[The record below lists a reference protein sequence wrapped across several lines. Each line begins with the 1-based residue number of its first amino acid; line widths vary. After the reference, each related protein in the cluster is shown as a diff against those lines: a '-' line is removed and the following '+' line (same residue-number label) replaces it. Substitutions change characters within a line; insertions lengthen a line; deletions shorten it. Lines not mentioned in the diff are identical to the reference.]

1 MLTDPFQRLGLDRE
15 VLTVS
20 QLNQRA
26 RLLLEDVFPQV
37 WVEGELSNIA
47 RPASGHVY
55 FTLKDRNAQVRCAI
69 FKQQASRVRDL
80 LRDGLLV
87 RVRGRVSL
95 YEGRGDYQMILDSVE
110 AAGDGALRL
119 AFEALKTALQ
129 AEGLF
134 AQERK
139 QALPAHP
146 QRIGIITS
154 ASGAVLHD
162 IMSVFARRAPH
173 VQLTLIPS
181 AVQGRE
187 ATAQLVRALELADR
201 AEFDA
206 IILARGGGSLEDLWC
221 FNEEALARAIAQCRT
236 PIVSAV
242 GHETDVSISD
252 FVADV
257 RAPTPSAA
265 AELLAPN
272 RLELLTQLR
281 NIERRLTLRLQ
292 EALNRKHLQLQHL
305 RQRLRHPRERLQQH
319 SQRLDDLTLRLQRAV
334 QTQQQQRN
342 QRLDYLQARLNVQH
356 PQQSIASQQQHIKQ
370 LEQRLLR
377 ASQQYLNQ
385 SKQRLQVLMQS
396 LHVVSPLA
404 TLERGYSILSTTDEQ
419 QIIRSIEDLKPSQTV
434 QARLIDGHATL
445 QVTQVSATTAG

>member
-26 RLLLEDVFPQV
+26 RILLEDVFPQV

-119 AFEALKTALQ
+119 AFEALKTTLQ

-134 AQERK
+134 AAEHK
-139 QALPAHP
+139 QALPTHP

-162 IMSVFARRAPH
+162 IISVFERRAPH

-187 ATAQLVRALELADR
+187 ATGQLVRALALADR
-201 AEFDA
+201 ADFDA

-221 FNEEALARAIAQCRT
+221 FNEEVLARAISQCST

-272 RLELLTQLR
+272 RLELLSQLR
-281 NIERRLTLRLQ
+281 SFERRLTLRLQ
-292 EALNRKHLQLQHL
+292 EALTRKRLQLQHL

-319 SQRLDDLTLRLQRAV
+319 CQRLDGLDLRLQRAM
-334 QTQQQQRN
+334 QTQQQQRS
-342 QRLDYLQARLNVQH
+342 QHLDHLQARLNVQH
-356 PQQSIASQQQHIKQ
+356 PQQALLTHQQKIKQ
-370 LEQRLLR
+370 LQQRLLR
-377 ASQQYLNQ
+377 ASQQHLNQ

-404 TLERGYSILSTTDEQ
+404 TLDRGYSILSTEDEQ
-419 QIIRSIEDLKPSQTV
+419 QIIRSVEDVKPSQTV
-434 QARLIDGHATL
+434 QARLADGQLTL
-445 QVTQVSATTAG
+445 QVTHINATVKR